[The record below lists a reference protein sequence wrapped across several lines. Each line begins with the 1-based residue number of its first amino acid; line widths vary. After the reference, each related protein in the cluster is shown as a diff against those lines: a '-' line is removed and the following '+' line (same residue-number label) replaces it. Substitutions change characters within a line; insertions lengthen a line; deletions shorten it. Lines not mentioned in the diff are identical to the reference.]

1 MAMPGVSVFGAQWG
15 DEGKGRFV
23 DFLASEADVVVRYQ
37 GGNNAGHTII
47 VDGVTYTLH
56 LLPAGLLYEGKL
68 CVIGNG
74 VVVDPGSLI
83 SEIELVKSKGLSVDA
98 LMISDRA
105 HMVMPYHKLLDGI
118 SEDNAGEAQI
128 GTTKRGIGPCY
139 TDKAARLGLRM
150 CDLLSD
156 NFGSK
161 LRSVLAQKN
170 EILTKIYGQPPLD
183 ADSMIDEFAEYRDK
197 LRPYICDTVRVC
209 YDLYKSGKK
218 MLFEGAQGM
227 LLDIDFGTY
236 PYVTSSHPTAGG
248 ISIGTGL
255 PPCAVTEVVG
265 VVKSYTTRVGKGPFV
280 TELHDEIGERIR
292 QKGHEYGATTGRP
305 RRCGWLDLVIVGFA
319 VRTSGITSIALSR
332 MDTLGGFDKVKV
344 CVAYEIDGRLTRDY
358 PASLEQLAKARP
370 VYKEFEGWSDDIS
383 HVRRYEDLP
392 KSAREYIEFIESE
405 TETPVGMIGVGPE
418 RSECVV
424 RRKYFV

>member
-1 MAMPGVSVFGAQWG
+1 MPGISVFGAQWG

-23 DFLASEADVVVRYQ
+23 DYLAAEADVVVRYQ

-56 LLPAGLLYEGKL
+56 LIPAGMLYDGKP

-74 VVVDPGSLI
+74 VVVDPGALI
-83 SEIELVKSKGLSVDA
+83 DEMDLLHSKGLSTDA

-105 HMVMPYHKLLDGI
+105 HLVMPYHKLLDSL
-118 SEDNAGEAQI
+118 SEDGAGDAQI

-150 CDLLSD
+150 CDLMSD
-156 NFGSK
+156 SFGEK
-161 LRSVLAQKN
+161 LRAAVAQKN
-170 EILTKIYGQPPLD
+170 EILTKIYGQPPVDAAAMLD
-183 ADSMIDEFAEYRDK
+183 AFSAYRKK
-197 LRPYICDTVRVC
+197 LAPYICDTVRVC
-209 YDLYKSGKK
+209 HDLHKQGKR

-236 PYVTSSHPTAGG
+236 PFVTSSHPIAGG
-248 ISIGTGL
+248 VSIGTGL
-255 PPCAVTEVVG
+255 PPCAVTDVVG
-265 VVKSYTTRVGKGPFV
+265 VVKAYTTRVGKGPFV
-280 TELHDEIGERIR
+280 TELLNETGERIR
-292 QKGHEYGATTGRP
+292 EKGHEYGATTGRP

-319 VRTSGITSIALSR
+319 ARISGITSIALSR
-332 MDTLGGFDKVKV
+332 MDTLGGFDKVRV
-344 CVAYEIDGRLTRDY
+344 CVAYDIDGRITKDY
-358 PASLEQLAKARP
+358 PASLDDLARAKP
-370 VYKEFEGWSDDIS
+370 VYKDFDGWSDDIS

-392 KSAREYIEFIESE
+392 ASARAYIEFIERE
-405 TETPVGMIGVGPE
+405 TDTSVGMIGVGPE

-424 RRKYFV
+424 RREYFV

>member
-1 MAMPGVSVFGAQWG
+1 MPGISVFGAQWG

-23 DFLASEADVVVRYQ
+23 DFLANEADVVVRYQ

-47 VDGVTYTLH
+47 VNGVTYTLH
-56 LLPAGLLYEGKL
+56 LIPAGLLYDGKP
-68 CVIGNG
+68 CIIGNG

-83 SEIELVKSKGLSVDA
+83 EEMELLQSKGLNVDG
-98 LMISDRA
+98 LILSDRA

-118 SEDNAGEAQI
+118 CEDNAGEAQI

-139 TDKAARLGLRM
+139 TDKASRLGLRL
-150 CDLLSD
+150 CDLVSD
-156 NFGSK
+156 SFGSK

-170 EILTKIYGQPPLD
+170 EILTKIYGRPALD
-183 ADSMIDEFAEYRDK
+183 TDQMLDEFSVYRKK
-197 LRPYICDTVRVC
+197 LTPYIHDTVRIC
-209 YDLYKSGKK
+209 HDYHRQGKK

-236 PYVTSSHPTAGG
+236 PYVTSSHPIAGG
-248 ISIGTGL
+248 VSIGTGL
-255 PPCAVTEVVG
+255 PPCAVTDVVG

-280 TELHDEIGERIR
+280 TELLDETGERIR
-292 QKGHEYGATTGRP
+292 EKGHEYGATTGRP
-305 RRCGWLDLVIVGFA
+305 RRCGWLDLVIVSFA
-319 VRTSGITSIALSR
+319 ARISGITSIALSR
-332 MDTLGGFDKVKV
+332 MDTLGGFDKVQV
-344 CVAYEIDGRLTRDY
+344 CVAYDIDGKITKDY
-358 PASLEQLAKARP
+358 PASLEELAKAKP
-370 VYKEFEGWSDDIS
+370 VYKEFAGWSDDIS
-383 HVRRYEDLP
+383 DVRRYEDLP

-424 RRKYFV
+424 RRQYFV

>member
-1 MAMPGVSVFGAQWG
+1 MPGISVFGAQWG

-118 SEDNAGEAQI
+118 CEDNAGEAQI

-183 ADSMIDEFAEYRDK
+183 ADSMIDEFAGYRDK
-197 LRPYICDTVRVC
+197 LKPYICDTVRVC
-209 YDLYKSGKK
+209 HDLYKSGRK

-236 PYVTSSHPTAGG
+236 PYVTSSHPIAGG
-248 ISIGTGL
+248 VSIGTGL

-265 VVKSYTTRVGKGPFV
+265 VVKAYTTRVGKGPFV
-280 TELHDEIGERIR
+280 TELNNEIGERIR

-305 RRCGWLDLVIVGFA
+305 RRCGWLDLVIVDFA

-344 CVAYEIDGRLTRDY
+344 CVAYEIDGRLTKDY
-358 PASLEQLAKARP
+358 PASLEQLAKAKP
-370 VYKEFEGWSDDIS
+370 VYKEFQGWSDDIS

-424 RRKYFV
+424 RQKYFV

>member
-1 MAMPGVSVFGAQWG
+1 MPGISVFGAQWG

-23 DFLASEADVVVRYQ
+23 DFLASEADVVIRYQ

-47 VDGVTYTLH
+47 VDDATYTLH
-56 LLPAGLLYEGKL
+56 LLPSGLLYEGKL

-74 VVVDPGSLI
+74 VVVDPGSLV
-83 SEIELVKSKGLSVDA
+83 SEIELLKSRGLSVDA

-118 SEDNAGEAQI
+118 CEDSAGAAQI

-170 EILTKIYGQPPLD
+170 EILTKIYGQPAMD
-183 ADSMIDEFAEYRDK
+183 ADSMLDEFAEYRDK

-209 YDLYKSGKK
+209 HDLYRSGKK

-236 PYVTSSHPTAGG
+236 PYVTSSHPISGG
-248 ISIGTGL
+248 VSIGTGL
-255 PPCAVTEVVG
+255 PPYAVTEVVG
-265 VVKSYTTRVGKGPFV
+265 VVKAYTTRVGKGPFV
-280 TELHDEIGERIR
+280 TELEDEIGERIR

-319 VRTSGITSIALSR
+319 ARTSGITSIALSR
-332 MDTLGGFDKVKV
+332 MDTLGGFDKVQV
-344 CVAYEIDGRLTRDY
+344 CVAYDIDGRLTKDF

-370 VYKEFEGWSDDIS
+370 VYKEFDGWSDDIS

-392 KSAREYIEFIESE
+392 KGAREYIDFIESE

-424 RRKYFV
+424 RQKYFV

>member
-1 MAMPGVSVFGAQWG
+1 MSGISVFGAQWG

-23 DFLASEADVVVRYQ
+23 DFLASGADVVVRYQ

-47 VDGVTYTLH
+47 VDDVTYTLH
-56 LLPAGLLYEGKL
+56 LIPAGLLYGGKP
-68 CVIGNG
+68 CIIGNG

-83 SEIELVKSKGLSVDA
+83 EEMELLKSKGCSTDG

-118 SEDNAGEAQI
+118 CEDNAGEAQI

-150 CDLLSD
+150 CDLMSD
-156 NFGSK
+156 SFGSK

-170 EILTKIYGQPPLD
+170 EILTKIYGREPMS
-183 ADSMIDEFAEYRDK
+183 ADRMLDEFSAYRER
-197 LRPYICDTVRVC
+197 LAPHICDTVRIC
-209 YDLYKSGKK
+209 HDYHKQGKK

-236 PYVTSSHPTAGG
+236 PYVTSSHPIAGG
-248 ISIGTGL
+248 VSIGTGL
-255 PPCAVTEVVG
+255 PPCAVTDVVG
-265 VVKSYTTRVGKGPFV
+265 VVKAYTTRVGKGPFV
-280 TELHDEIGERIR
+280 TELLDETGERIR
-292 QKGHEYGATTGRP
+292 EKGHEYGATTGRP
-305 RRCGWLDLVIVGFA
+305 RRCGWQDLVIVGFA
-319 VRTSGITSIALSR
+319 ARISGITSIALSR

-344 CVAYEIDGRLTRDY
+344 CVAYDIDGKVTKDY
-358 PASLEQLAKARP
+358 PASLELLAKAKP
-370 VYKEFEGWSDDIS
+370 VYKEFAGWSDDIS

-392 KSAREYIEFIESE
+392 QSAREYVEFIESE

-418 RSECVV
+418 RSECIV
-424 RRKYFV
+424 RRQYFV